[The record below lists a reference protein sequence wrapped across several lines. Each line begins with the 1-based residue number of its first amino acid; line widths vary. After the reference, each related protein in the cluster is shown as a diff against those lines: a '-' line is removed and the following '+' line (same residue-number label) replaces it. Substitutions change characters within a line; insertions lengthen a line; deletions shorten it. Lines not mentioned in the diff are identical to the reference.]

1 MVPYFSSSSAVP
13 CHLLEQRKAPAV
25 KLVVKA
31 LSSANPADL
40 ASSSN
45 LEAGIITFIQSFQV
59 ATGLLSAP
67 ELAQYAVDA
76 GAIEVS
82 HS

>member
-1 MVPYFSSSSAVP
+1 MVPYFSSSSTVP
-13 CHLLEQRKAPAV
+13 CRLLEHRKAPAV

-40 ASSSN
+40 ASSSSM
-45 LEAGIITFIQSFQV
+45 EAGIVSYIQTFQV

-82 HS
+82 S